1 MRRKALPS
9 TLAAFLLLVGASV
22 AQAQFASP
30 IRFNLHGG
38 AALPVGD
45 AGDTW
50 DLGFR
55 LGAGLEFRLPP
66 IPVGLRVDGAYDRL
80 GSEFGESTLNIW
92 SATANVVLSPMMSPI
107 YFIGGV
113 GAYWPDTNE
122 PDEETEAEFGFNLG
136 GGFQLPFPAFSPFI
150 EARWH
155 RITADGADFDYVPI
169 VFGIRF

>member
-1 MRRKALPS
+1 MRRMAVRSIVAAL
-9 TLAAFLLLVGASV
+9 LLLVGTSV

-55 LGAGLEFRLPP
+55 LGAGLEFRVPLF
-66 IPVGLRVDGAYDRL
+66 PVGLRIDGAYDRL
-80 GSEFGESTLNIW
+80 GSEFGDATLNIW
-92 SATANVVLSPMMSPI
+92 SATGNAVLSPMMLPI
-107 YFIGGV
+107 YFIGGI
-113 GAYWPDTNE
+113 GAYWPDTGE
-122 PDEETEAEFGFNLG
+122 PGEDTEAEFGFNLG
-136 GGFQLPFPAFSPFI
+136 GGFQMPVPGFSPFI

-155 RITADGADFDYVPI
+155 RITGDGADFDYVPI